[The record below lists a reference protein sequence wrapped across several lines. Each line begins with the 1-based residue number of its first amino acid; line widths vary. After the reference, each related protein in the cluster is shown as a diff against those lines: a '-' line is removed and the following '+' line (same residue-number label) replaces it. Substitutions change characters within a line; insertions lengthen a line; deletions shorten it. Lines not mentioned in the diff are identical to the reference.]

1 MAKSSINNSPSSK
14 VIWLR
19 SLVEYVLAQGSVSIF
34 AEENKNHEISYTL
47 RVGKIEKP
55 FWKFWQ
61 KGWREE
67 YKDLSEEEFLYRL
80 GTIKIYSR
88 MGGVGK
94 TTLSQE
100 LFSLLGAST
109 IDLNKQ
115 TK

>member
-19 SLVEYVLAQGSVSIF
+19 SLVEYVLTQGSVSIL
-34 AEENKNHEISYTL
+34 AEENNNHEISYTL
-47 RVGKIEKP
+47 RIGKIEKP

-61 KGWREE
+61 KEWREE
-67 YKDLSEEEFLYRL
+67 YKGLSEDEFLYRL
-80 GTIKIYSR
+80 DTIKIYSLL
-88 MGGVGK
+88 GGAGK

-115 TK
+115 SK